1 MKNTIEM
8 VSFAA
13 NHSTVTF
20 YRQRSIQIYRNVT
33 ERQAMRVAHI
43 FNNRGG
49 AVRLHGA
56 GWMFG
61 VPDLDRRPGL
71 KQIAK
76 KQS

>member
-8 VSFAA
+8 VAYAA
-13 NHSTVTF
+13 DYKIIVF
-20 YRQRSIQIYRNVT
+20 YRKCSSKTYNVT